1 MLDRFKSLVIE
12 LDWLRACLIPQD
24 EVVLNCDSASA
35 ICLANNQV
43 YHARTK
49 HIDIRYHKIRELVD
63 SHEVKL
69 EKIHTLQNLA
79 DVLTKVLP
87 KGRHSQCVTLRL
99 KEVSCDATQYVRI
112 KVEFVRSCDPHIRL
126 KKCSS

>member
-1 MLDRFKSLVIE
+1 M
-12 LDWLRACLIPQD
+12 
-24 EVVLNCDSASA
+24 VLNCDSASA

-63 SHEVKL
+63 SHEVR
-69 EKIHTLQNLA
+69 EDLA
-79 DVLTKVLP
+79 LLMTKVLP

-112 KVEFVRSCDPHIRL
+112 KVEFVGSCDLHMRL